1 MSGRVDHIE
10 SERLP
15 FEGPRHAYGLALDG
29 DATFA
34 LNIHAVQVLVAH
46 ISTCNHPGELKHAVS
61 QGGLAVIDVSD
72 DAEIAD
78 ALLRGGRGLNQLG
91 LLGSRNR
98 GQTGPPEGL

>member
-1 MSGRVDHIE
+1 MSGGVDHIQRKRFTLI
-10 SERLP
+10 S
-15 FEGPRHAYGLALDG
+15 PRHTHGLAFDS
-29 DATFA
+29 DATFT
-34 LNIHAVQVLVAH
+34 LNIHTIQVLIAH
-46 ISTCNHPGELKHAVS
+46 VSTCNHPGELKHAVS